1 MHTHTP
7 GAASAPASRRS
18 RLWLTVLMAGLLL
31 PTLVGLVL
39 LWPSADQRPAPTP
52 YLYNGASYAFGQV
65 TAVHP
70 ERDRDQVEVKLDGSG
85 LIVSVMPNPDVPLD
99 SFDPGDRL
107 RLMYLPE
114 AAASGSPYLFVDFE
128 RSRPMWLLAI
138 GFAVVVLA
146 VARLKGLAALVG
158 LVAALALIWFFLLP
172 ALMAGR
178 DPLAL
183 ALVTASA
190 VLFLVVYLA
199 HGVSVKSTTALLGTF
214 AGVAIVAGLARW
226 AIPGANLIPSTDEN
240 MAHLAN
246 TVPGLDPRGVLLC
259 GLVLAGVGVLNDVTI
274 TQASAVWEL
283 RAAAPTATRRDLFT
297 RAMRIGRD
305 HIASTVY
312 TIAFAYVGGALGV
325 LTLAATYDHRL
336 GDLLTFNDIAQ
347 ELVGILVASIGLVL
361 AIPVTTAIAAWLADQ
376 PAASVTAPK
385 TALTINADSVLAQ
398 EIRDGLADLA
408 AGRGLSQEELT
419 EMLTAAGVLP
429 GAADA

>member
-1 MHTHTP
+1 MHTHEP
-7 GAASAPASRRS
+7 GLAAPASRRG

-39 LWPSADQRPAPTP
+39 LWPRADQRPAPTP
-52 YLYNGASYAFGQV
+52 YLYQNASYAFGQV
-65 TAVHP
+65 SAVHP
-70 ERDRDQVEVKLDGSG
+70 ERTEDQVEVRLDGSD
-85 LIVSVMPNPDVPLD
+85 LIVAVQPNPDVPLD
-99 SFDPGDRL
+99 TFDPGDRL

-114 AAASGSPYLFVDFE
+114 AATGGGNPYIFIDFE

-138 GFAVVVLA
+138 VFAIVVVA
-146 VARLKGLAALVG
+146 VARFKGLAALVG
-158 LVAALALIWFFLLP
+158 LVAALALIWVFLLP

-178 DPLAL
+178 DPLAV

-199 HGVSVKSTTALLGTF
+199 HGVSIKSTTALLGTF
-214 AGVAIVAGLARW
+214 AGVVIVAGLASW
-226 AIPGANLIPSTDEN
+226 AIPEANLIPSTEEN

-246 TVPGLDPRGVLLC
+246 IVPGLDPRGVLLC

-283 RAAAPTATRRDLFT
+283 RAAAPEASRRELFG

-312 TIAFAYVGGALGV
+312 TIAFAYVGGALGL

-347 ELVGILVASIGLVL
+347 ELVGVLVASIGLVL
-361 AIPVTTAIAAWLADQ
+361 AIPITTVIAAWLADRPPLPESP
-376 PAASVTAPK
+376 PATARPVGP
-385 TALTINADSVLAQ
+385 TAGAED
-398 EIRDGLADLA
+398 E
-408 AGRGLSQEELT
+408 
-419 EMLTAAGVLP
+419 
-429 GAADA
+429 GAATA